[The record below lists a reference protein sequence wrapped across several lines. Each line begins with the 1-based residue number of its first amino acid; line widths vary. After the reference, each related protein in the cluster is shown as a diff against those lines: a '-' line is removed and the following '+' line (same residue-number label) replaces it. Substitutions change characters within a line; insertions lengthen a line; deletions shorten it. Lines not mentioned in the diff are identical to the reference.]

1 MKFMCSLCISL
12 LVAIAILAVLP
23 VNGEEMIYSDTIRLH
38 VIAASDDSD
47 EQELKLKV
55 RDNILEYI
63 SGLTEN
69 INSKNEALLAIES
82 NIETI
87 NQIAQET
94 VKENGYDHKT
104 ETVIGLEDYPEREY
118 EYFKLPSG
126 EYVSLRVKIGAAEGK
141 NWWCVL
147 FPPLCTTAASNRE
160 ESFVSAGFTGEQY
173 KVITQN
179 ESGKYKIRFKLLEIF
194 EEIFG

>member
-1 MKFMCSLCISL
+1 
-12 LVAIAILAVLP
+12 
-23 VNGEEMIYSDTIRLH
+23 MIYSDTIRLH
-38 VIAASDDSD
+38 VIAASDESD

-55 RDNILEYI
+55 RDNILEYV

-82 NIETI
+82 NIDTI

-94 VKENGYDHKT
+94 VKENGYDHKI

>member
-38 VIAASDDSD
+38 VIAASDESD

-55 RDNILEYI
+55 RDNILEYV

-69 INSKNEALLAIES
+69 INSNNEALLEIES
-82 NIETI
+82 NIDII
-87 NQIAQET
+87 NQIAEET
-94 VKENGYDHKT
+94 VKENGYDHKI

>member
-38 VIAASDDSD
+38 VIAASDESD

-55 RDNILEYI
+55 RDNILEYV

-69 INSKNEALLAIES
+69 INSNNEALLAIES
-82 NIETI
+82 NIDII
-87 NQIAQET
+87 NQIAEET
-94 VKENGYDHKT
+94 VKENGYDHKI

-194 EEIFG
+194 VL

>member
-94 VKENGYDHKT
+94 VKENGYDHKI

>member
-12 LVAIAILAVLP
+12 LVAIAIFAVLP

-38 VIAASDDSD
+38 VIAASDESD

-55 RDNILEYI
+55 RDNILEYV

-82 NIETI
+82 NIDTI

-94 VKENGYDHKT
+94 VKENGYDHKI

>member
-82 NIETI
+82 NIDTI

-94 VKENGYDHKT
+94 VKENGYDHKI